1 MKTKKTMKLAK
12 LRDNFE
18 LFIFT
23 VPAILSLLIFHYWPL
38 AGNVMAFKDYKYA
51 YGIFGSD
58 WIGFKNFEYF
68 FTSQDALRITRNT
81 VLYNGAFIIVGIA
94 CAVIVAL
101 LLYQISARWA
111 IKTYQTIMILPRF
124 LSWVIVSYIVYIL
137 LNPTSGVFNGVLKF
151 FGQDSVQWY
160 GDTKPWPFILIFTN
174 LWKHIGLDTII
185 YYSALLGIDQEQFEA
200 AAIDGV
206 SDFQQMTK
214 IAIPSILPIII
225 IMFIL
230 NVGSIFGGDFGLFYQ
245 VPRNIGTLYP
255 VTDVIPTYVFRGLQG
270 GAYAT
275 STAVGLFQSAVG
287 FILVIVTNL
296 IVRKIDPDKA
306 MF

>member
-1 MKTKKTMKLAK
+1 MKNKKKIKIAK
-12 LRDNFE
+12 LRDNIE
-18 LFIFT
+18 LFILT
-23 VPAILSLLIFHYWPL
+23 LPAILSLLIFHYWPL
-38 AGNVMAFKDYKYA
+38 AGNVMAFKDYKYVD
-51 YGIFGSD
+51 GIFGSE

-81 VLYNGAFIIVGIA
+81 VLYNTTFIIVGIM

-101 LLYQISARWA
+101 LLYQISVRGA

-137 LNPTSGVFNGVLKF
+137 LNPTSGVLNKIIGI
-151 FGQDSVQWY
+151 FGMEEVQWY
-160 GDTKPWPFILIFTN
+160 GTTKPWPIILVISN
-174 LWKHIGLDTII
+174 LWKHIGLDSII

-200 AAIDGV
+200 AEVDGA
-206 SDFQQMTK
+206 SKFKQMTK
-214 IAIPSILPIII
+214 IAIPSILPIIV
-225 IMFIL
+225 IMLIL
-230 NVGSIFGGDFGLFYQ
+230 KVGSIFGGDFGLFYQ

-270 GAYAT
+270 GDYAA

-287 FILVIVTNL
+287 FVLVMITNT

>member
-1 MKTKKTMKLAK
+1 MESKKRKRLAK

-18 LFIFT
+18 LFILT
-23 VPAILSLLIFHYWPL
+23 LPAILSLLIFHYWPL

-51 YGIFGSD
+51 QGIFGSE
-58 WIGFKNFEYF
+58 WIGLKNFEYF
-68 FTSQDALRITRNT
+68 FTSQDAMRVTRNT
-81 VLYNGAFIIVGIA
+81 VLYNAAFIVVGIL

-101 LLYQISARWA
+101 LLYQISSRGA
-111 IKTYQTIMILPRF
+111 IKAYQTIMILPRF

-137 LNPTSGVFNGVLKF
+137 LNPTSGIFNSILKM
-151 FGQDSVQWY
+151 FGREGIQWY
-160 GDTKPWPFILIFTN
+160 GTTKPWPFILVFTN

-200 AAIDGV
+200 AEVDGA
-206 SDFQQMTK
+206 SKFKQMTK
-214 IAIPSILPIII
+214 IAIPSILPVIV

-245 VPRNIGTLYP
+245 IPRNIGTLYP

-270 GAYAT
+270 GDYAA

-287 FILVIVTNL
+287 FVLVLVTNA
-296 IVRKIDPDKA
+296 IVRKIEPEKA

>member
-1 MKTKKTMKLAK
+1 MESKKRKRIAK

-18 LFIFT
+18 LFILT
-23 VPAILSLLIFHYWPL
+23 LPAILLLLIFHYWPL

-51 YGIFGSD
+51 QGIFGSE
-58 WIGFKNFEYF
+58 WIGLKNFEYF
-68 FTSQDALRITRNT
+68 FTSQDAMRVTRNT
-81 VLYNGAFIIVGIA
+81 VLYNAAFIVVGIL

-101 LLYQISARWA
+101 LLYQISSRGA
-111 IKTYQTIMILPRF
+111 IKAYQTIMILPRF

-137 LNPTSGVFNGVLKF
+137 LNPTSGIFNSILKM
-151 FGQDSVQWY
+151 FGREGIQWY
-160 GDTKPWPFILIFTN
+160 GTTKPWPFILVFTN

-200 AAIDGV
+200 AEVDGA
-206 SDFQQMTK
+206 SKFKQMTK
-214 IAIPSILPIII
+214 IAIPSILPVIV

-245 VPRNIGTLYP
+245 IPRNIGTLYP

-270 GAYAT
+270 GDYAA

-287 FILVIVTNL
+287 FVLVLVTNA
-296 IVRKIDPDKA
+296 IVRKIEPEKA

>member
-1 MKTKKTMKLAK
+1 MESKKRKRLAK

-18 LFIFT
+18 LFILT
-23 VPAILSLLIFHYWPL
+23 LPAILSLLIFHYWPL

-51 YGIFGSD
+51 QGIFGSE
-58 WIGFKNFEYF
+58 WIGLKNFEYF
-68 FTSQDALRITRNT
+68 FTSQDAMRVTRNT
-81 VLYNGAFIIVGIA
+81 VLYNAAFIVVGIL

-101 LLYQISARWA
+101 LLYQISSRGA
-111 IKTYQTIMILPRF
+111 IKAYQTIMILPRF

-137 LNPTSGVFNGVLKF
+137 LNPTSGIFNSILKM
-151 FGQDSVQWY
+151 FGKEGIQWY
-160 GDTKPWPFILIFTN
+160 GTTKPWPFILVFTN

-200 AAIDGV
+200 AEVDGA
-206 SDFQQMTK
+206 SKFKQMTK
-214 IAIPSILPIII
+214 IAIPSILPVIV

-245 VPRNIGTLYP
+245 IPRNIGTLYP

-270 GAYAT
+270 GDYAA

-287 FILVIVTNL
+287 FVLVLVTNA
-296 IVRKIDPDKA
+296 IVRKIEPEKA

>member
-1 MKTKKTMKLAK
+1 MESKKRKRIAK
-12 LRDNFE
+12 LWDNFE
-18 LFIFT
+18 LFILT
-23 VPAILSLLIFHYWPL
+23 LPAILSLLIFHYWPL

-51 YGIFGSD
+51 QGIFGSE
-58 WIGFKNFEYF
+58 WIGLKNFEYF
-68 FTSQDALRITRNT
+68 FTSQDAMRVTRNT
-81 VLYNGAFIIVGIA
+81 VLYNAAFIVVGIL

-101 LLYQISARWA
+101 LLYQISSRGA
-111 IKTYQTIMILPRF
+111 IKAYQTIMILPRF

-137 LNPTSGVFNGVLKF
+137 LNPTSGIFNSILKM
-151 FGQDSVQWY
+151 FGREGIQWY
-160 GDTKPWPFILIFTN
+160 GTTKPWPFILVFTN

-200 AAIDGV
+200 AEVDGA
-206 SDFQQMTK
+206 SKFKQMTK
-214 IAIPSILPIII
+214 IAIPSILPVIV

-245 VPRNIGTLYP
+245 IPRNIGTLYP

-270 GAYAT
+270 GDYAA

-287 FILVIVTNL
+287 FVLVLVTNA
-296 IVRKIDPDKA
+296 IVRKIEPEKA

>member
-1 MKTKKTMKLAK
+1 MESKNRKKIAK

-18 LFIFT
+18 LFILT
-23 VPAILSLLIFHYWPL
+23 LPAIISLLIFHYWPL
-38 AGNVMAFKDYKYA
+38 AGNVMAFKDYKYVD
-51 YGIFGSD
+51 GIFGSE

-68 FTSQDALRITRNT
+68 FTSQDAVRITRNT
-81 VLYNGAFIIVGIA
+81 VLYNATFMIVGIT
-94 CAVIVAL
+94 CAVIVAV
-101 LLYQISARWA
+101 LLYQISTRGA

-137 LNPTSGVFNGVLKF
+137 LNPTSGVFNSILKL
-151 FGQDSVQWY
+151 FGKESVQWY
-160 GDTKPWPFILIFTN
+160 GTTRPWPIILVFTD
-174 LWKHIGLDTII
+174 LWKHVGLDSIM

-200 AAIDGV
+200 AEVDGATK
-206 SDFQQMTK
+206 FQQMTK

-230 NVGSIFGGDFGLFYQ
+230 KVGQIFGGDFGLFYQ
-245 VPRNIGTLYP
+245 IPRNIGTLYP
-255 VTDVIPTYVFRGLQG
+255 VTDVIPTYVYRGLQG
-270 GAYAT
+270 GDYAV

-287 FILVIVTNL
+287 FILVMVTNA
-296 IVRKIDPDKA
+296 IVRKIDPEQA

>member
-1 MKTKKTMKLAK
+1 MESKKRKRIAK

-18 LFIFT
+18 LFILT
-23 VPAILSLLIFHYWPL
+23 LPAILSLLIFHYWPL

-51 YGIFGSD
+51 QGIFGSE
-58 WIGFKNFEYF
+58 WIGLKNFEYF
-68 FTSQDALRITRNT
+68 FTSQDAMRVTRNT
-81 VLYNGAFIIVGIA
+81 VLYNAAFIVVGIL

-101 LLYQISARWA
+101 LLYQISSRGA
-111 IKTYQTIMILPRF
+111 IKAYQTIMILPRF

-137 LNPTSGVFNGVLKF
+137 LNPTSGIFNSILKM
-151 FGQDSVQWY
+151 FGREGIQWY
-160 GDTKPWPFILIFTN
+160 GTTKPWPFILVFTN

-200 AAIDGV
+200 AEVDGA
-206 SDFQQMTK
+206 SKFKQMTK
-214 IAIPSILPIII
+214 IAIPSILPVIV

-245 VPRNIGTLYP
+245 IPRNIGTLYP

-270 GAYAT
+270 GDYAA

-287 FILVIVTNL
+287 FVLVLVTNA
-296 IVRKIDPDKA
+296 IVRKIEPEKA

>member
-1 MKTKKTMKLAK
+1 MESKKRKRLEK

-18 LFIFT
+18 LFILT
-23 VPAILSLLIFHYWPL
+23 LPAILSLLIFHYWPL

-51 YGIFGSD
+51 QGIFGSE
-58 WIGFKNFEYF
+58 WIGLKNFEYF
-68 FTSQDALRITRNT
+68 FTSQDAMRVTRNT
-81 VLYNGAFIIVGIA
+81 VLYNAAFIVVGIL

-101 LLYQISARWA
+101 LLYQISSRGA
-111 IKTYQTIMILPRF
+111 IKAYQTIMILPRF

-137 LNPTSGVFNGVLKF
+137 LNPTSGIFNSILKM
-151 FGQDSVQWY
+151 FGREGIQWY
-160 GDTKPWPFILIFTN
+160 GTTKPWPFILVFTN

-200 AAIDGV
+200 AEVDGA
-206 SDFQQMTK
+206 SKFKQMTK
-214 IAIPSILPIII
+214 IAIPSILPVIV

-245 VPRNIGTLYP
+245 IPRNIGTLYP

-270 GAYAT
+270 GDYAA

-287 FILVIVTNL
+287 FVLVLVTNA
-296 IVRKIDPDKA
+296 IVRKIEPEKA

>member
-1 MKTKKTMKLAK
+1 MKNKKKIKIAK
-12 LRDNFE
+12 LRDNIE
-18 LFIFT
+18 LFILT
-23 VPAILSLLIFHYWPL
+23 LPAILSLLIFHYWPL
-38 AGNVMAFKDYKYA
+38 AGNIMAFKDYKYVD
-51 YGIFGSD
+51 GIFGSE

-81 VLYNGAFIIVGIA
+81 VLYNTVFIFVGIL

-101 LLYQISARWA
+101 LLYQISSRVA

-137 LNPTSGVFNGVLKF
+137 LNPTSGVFNKLIGM
-151 FGQDSVQWY
+151 FGMEEVQWY
-160 GDTKPWPFILIFTN
+160 GTTKPWPIILVISN
-174 LWKHIGLDTII
+174 LWKHIGLDSII

-200 AAIDGV
+200 AEVDGA
-206 SDFQQMTK
+206 SKFKQMTK
-214 IAIPSILPIII
+214 IAIPSILPIIV
-225 IMFIL
+225 IMLIL
-230 NVGSIFGGDFGLFYQ
+230 KVGSIFGGDFGLFYQ

-270 GAYAT
+270 GDYAA

-287 FILVIVTNL
+287 FVLVIITNA